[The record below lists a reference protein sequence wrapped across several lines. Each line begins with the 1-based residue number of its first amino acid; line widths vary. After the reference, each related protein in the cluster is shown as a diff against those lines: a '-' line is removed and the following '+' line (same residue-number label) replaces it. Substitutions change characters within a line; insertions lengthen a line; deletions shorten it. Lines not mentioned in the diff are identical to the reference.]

1 MMNAIILDFSS
12 IRKLTHAFAE
22 TPPQNGVKPRMSG
35 SERCI
40 EDKTPAPSQS
50 AAEAIGRD

>member
-1 MMNAIILDFSS
+1 MRNAIILDFSS

-22 TPPQNGVKPRMSG
+22 TPPQSGVKPHMPG

-50 AAEAIGRD
+50 AAEAIGRG